1 MKGTKPAEKDKKKLK
16 AAAAI
21 VTEHNLTLTPEEMAG
36 IIELLDREPSKTE
49 AFIFDVAWSEHCSYK
64 SSRWALKRYLPTTA
78 SNVVLGPGEDAGV
91 VRVFRENGVGKCIA
105 VAHES
110 HNHPSQVL
118 PVEGAATGIGGIVRD
133 VYCMGGDVVG
143 CLDPLRFGDPEGD
156 GGHRTRSIARGVVD
170 GIWRYANPIGVPNLG
185 GDVYFDSC
193 YDDNCLVNVIALG
206 VVDEDKIIRSAV
218 PRIAHDVHYFIMV
231 VGKPTDDTGV
241 GGASFASAVLDDE
254 AEESKSAVQ
263 VHDPFLKRVLTV
275 ANKEMLHRARERGI
289 EIGWKDTG
297 AGGLAGATSELA
309 SAGDLGAKIYLD
321 RVPLAIDG
329 LPPEIIA
336 VAETQERY
344 VAAIPAFFADEFM
357 EIYNE
362 IYDLPRVFPGACAA
376 VIGEITREP
385 TYEMVHGEEVV
396 ASIPLDALTT
406 GVSHRRITVP
416 ASPPAEPEG
425 LKPVKGEP
433 GETLLKLLGT
443 PNLCSRR
450 PVFDHYDK
458 NVQGNTVIEAGESD
472 AGVIAP
478 WHGSRRAVAAAAD
491 GNPFITRLDPY
502 AGGAH
507 AVLEAVRNVAAVGA
521 TPICATDCLN
531 FGSPEEPEVM
541 WSFVEAVRGI
551 GDACRA
557 IGLRG
562 SDGEPLPIVS
572 GNVSF
577 YNQSETGAAV
587 YPSPIV
593 CVFGYL
599 DDIDRATAGY
609 LQFPNN
615 ALYLIGRR
623 WGEMGASAAYR
634 LDGRWGT
641 PAPRPRFEDERLM
654 LEVVLE
660 VNETLLN
667 ASCHDIGDGGLAV
680 CLAEMVLGPSGAGR
694 LGAEIDLTDVTDNT
708 EPEEIYKT
716 LFCESGGYLVEMH
729 QGCEYAAELIF
740 EAAGVDWWRVGT
752 VIDDP
757 RLLVYVDGK
766 PVISE
771 TVESLAETWADGLRT
786 YFK

>member
-1 MKGTKPAEKDKKKLK
+1 MAKTRPTKKDLKTAKK
-16 AAAAI
+16 I
-21 VTEHNLTLTPEEMAG
+21 VTEYNLNLTPEEMAEAIG
-36 IIELLDREPSKTE
+36 LLDREPSKTE

-64 SSRWALKRYLPTTA
+64 SSRWALKRYLPTNA

-133 VYCMGGDVVG
+133 VYCMGADVVG
-143 CLDPLRFGDPEGD
+143 CLDPLRFGDPEGEH
-156 GGHRTRSIARGVVD
+156 GHRTRSIARGVVD

-185 GDVYFDSC
+185 GDVYFEAC

-206 VVDEDKIIRSAV
+206 IIDENKIVRSAV

-254 AEESKSAVQ
+254 AAESRSAVQ
-263 VHDPFLKRVLTV
+263 VHDPFLKRVLTE
-275 ANKEMLHRARERGI
+275 ANKEMLHRARKRGI

-309 SAGDLGAKIYLD
+309 SAGDLGAKIDLD

-344 VAAIPAFFADEFM
+344 VMTIPAFFADEFS

-362 IYDLPRVFPGACAA
+362 VYDLPRVFPGACAA
-376 VIGEITREP
+376 IIGEITREP
-385 TYEMVHGEEVV
+385 VYEMVSGAEVV
-396 ASIPLDALTT
+396 ASIPMDAFIT
-406 GVSHRRITVP
+406 GPSYRRNTVP
-416 ASPPAEPEG
+416 ANPPAEPEG
-425 LKPVKGEP
+425 LQTKPGKP
-433 GETLLKLLGT
+433 GKILLELLAT

-450 PVFDHYDK
+450 PIFDHYDR

-491 GNPFITRLDPY
+491 GNPYITRLDPY

-541 WSFVEAVRGI
+541 WGFVEAVRGI

-562 SDGEPLPIVS
+562 SDNESLPVVS

-577 YNQSETGAAV
+577 YNQSEAGAAV

-599 DDIDRATAGY
+599 DDVDRATANY
-609 LQFPNN
+609 LQFTGN
-615 ALYLIGRR
+615 ALYVIGRR

-641 PAPRPRFEDERLM
+641 PAPRPRFEDERRM
-654 LEVVLE
+654 LEAVLE
-660 VNETLLN
+660 INETLLN
-667 ASCHDIGDGGLAV
+667 ASCHDISDGGLAI
-680 CLAEMVLGPSGAGR
+680 CLAEMVLGPSGAGQ
-694 LGAEIDLTDVTDNT
+694 LGAEVNLTDVISDT
-708 EPEEIYKT
+708 EPEEIYKA
-716 LFCESGGYLVEMH
+716 LFCENGGYVVEMH

-757 RLLVYVDGK
+757 RLVIQVDGK
-766 PVISE
+766 PVVSE
-771 TVESLAETWADGLRT
+771 TVKTMAEAWADGLRG

>member
-1 MKGTKPAEKDKKKLK
+1 MAKIKNKKKDPK
-16 AAAAI
+16 TAEEI
-21 VTEHNLTLTPEEMAG
+21 VTEYNLNLTPEEMAE
-36 IIELLDREPSKTE
+36 IMRLLDREPSKTE

-64 SSRWALKRYLPTTA
+64 SSRWVLKRYLPTNA

-91 VRVFRENGVGKCIA
+91 VRVFRKDGVGKCVV

-133 VYCMGGDVVG
+133 VYCMGADVVG
-143 CLDPLRFGDPEGD
+143 CLDPLRFGDPNGEH
-156 GGHRTRSIARGVVD
+156 GHRTRSIARGVVD

-185 GDVYFDSC
+185 GDVYFDAC

-206 VVDEDKIIRSAV
+206 IIDENKIVRSAV

-254 AEESKSAVQ
+254 AAESRSAVQ
-263 VHDPFLKRVLTV
+263 VHDPFLKRVLTE
-275 ANKEMLHRARERGI
+275 ANKEMLRRARERGI

-309 SAGDLGAKIYLD
+309 SAGDLGARIDLD
-321 RVPLAIDG
+321 RVPLAIEG

-344 VAAIPAFFADEFM
+344 VMTVPAFFADEFS

-362 IYDLPRVFPGACAA
+362 MYDLPRVFPGACAA
-376 VIGEITREP
+376 IIGEITREP
-385 TYEMVHGEEVV
+385 VYEMVYGAEVV
-396 ASIPLDALTT
+396 ASIPMEALTK
-406 GVSHRRITVP
+406 GPSYIRRTVP
-416 ASPPAEPEG
+416 ANPPAEPEG
-425 LKPVKGEP
+425 LQTEPEEP
-433 GETLLKLLGT
+433 GKTLLALLAT

-450 PVFDHYDK
+450 PVFDHYDR
-458 NVQGNTVIEAGESD
+458 NVQGNTVVEAGEAD

-478 WHGSRRAVAAAAD
+478 WHGTRRAVAAAAD
-491 GNPFITRLDPY
+491 GNPYVTRLDPY
-502 AGGAH
+502 AGGAN
-507 AVLEAVRNVAAVGA
+507 AVLEAVRNVAASGA

-531 FGSPEEPEVM
+531 FGNPEEPGIM

-562 SDGEPLPIVS
+562 SDGDPLPVVS

-577 YNQSETGAAV
+577 YNQSEAGAAV
-587 YPSPIV
+587 YPSPVV
-593 CVFGYL
+593 CVFGYI
-599 DDIDRATAGY
+599 DDVDRATASY
-609 LQFPNN
+609 LQFAGD
-615 ALYLIGRR
+615 ALYLVGRR

-634 LDGRWGT
+634 LNGRWGT
-641 PAPRPRFEDERLM
+641 PAPRPRFEDERRM
-654 LEVVLE
+654 LEAVLE

-667 ASCHDIGDGGLAV
+667 ASCHDVSDGGLAV
-680 CLAEMVLGPSGAGR
+680 CLAEMILGPSGAGQM
-694 LGAEIDLTDVTDNT
+694 GADIDLTGVVNDA
-708 EPEEIYKT
+708 EREEIYKA
-716 LFCESGGYLVEMH
+716 LFCENGGYVVEMH
-729 QGCEYAAELIF
+729 PGCEYAAELIL
-740 EAAGVDWWRVGT
+740 EAAGVDWWRIGK
-752 VIDDP
+752 VIEDP
-757 RLLVYVDGK
+757 RLIIYVDGK
-766 PVISE
+766 PVVSE
-771 TVESLAETWADGLRT
+771 TAKTLAEAWTDGLRGI
-786 YFK
+786 FK

>member
-1 MKGTKPAEKDKKKLK
+1 MAKIKNKKKDPK
-16 AAAAI
+16 TAEEI
-21 VTEHNLTLTPEEMAG
+21 VTEYNLNLTPEEMA
-36 IIELLDREPSKTE
+36 EVMRLLDREPSKTE

-64 SSRWALKRYLPTTA
+64 SSRWALKRYLPTNA

-91 VRVFRENGVGKCIA
+91 VRVFRKDGVGKCIV

-133 VYCMGGDVVG
+133 VYCMGADVVG
-143 CLDPLRFGDPEGD
+143 CLDPLRFGDPD
-156 GGHRTRSIARGVVD
+156 GEHGHRTRSIARGVVD

-185 GDVYFDSC
+185 GDVYFDAC

-206 VVDEDKIIRSAV
+206 IIDENKIVRSAV

-254 AEESKSAVQ
+254 AAESRSAVQ
-263 VHDPFLKRVLTV
+263 VHDPFLKRVLTE
-275 ANKEMLHRARERGI
+275 ANKEMLDRARKRGI

-309 SAGDLGAKIYLD
+309 SAGDLGAKIDLD

-344 VAAIPAFFADEFM
+344 VMTVPAFFADEFS

-362 IYDLPRVFPGACAA
+362 MYDLPRVFPGACAA
-376 VIGEITREP
+376 VIGEIIREP
-385 TYEMVHGEEVV
+385 VYEMVYGAEVV
-396 ASIPLDALTT
+396 ASIPMEAFTK
-406 GVSHRRITVP
+406 GPSHIRRMVP
-416 ASPPAEPEG
+416 ANRPAEPEG
-425 LKPVKGEP
+425 LQTEPEEP
-433 GETLLKLLGT
+433 GKTLLELLAT

-450 PVFDHYDK
+450 PVFDHYDR
-458 NVQGNTVIEAGESD
+458 NVQGNTAVEAGEAD

-491 GNPFITRLDPY
+491 GNPYVTRLDPY
-502 AGGAH
+502 AGGAN
-507 AVLEAVRNVAAVGA
+507 AVLEAVRNVAAAGA
-521 TPICATDCLN
+521 APICATDCLN
-531 FGSPEEPEVM
+531 FGNPEEPEIM

-562 SDGEPLPIVS
+562 SDGDPLPVVS

-577 YNQSETGAAV
+577 YNQSEAGAAV
-587 YPSPIV
+587 YPSPVV

-599 DDIDRATAGY
+599 DDVDRATASY
-609 LQFPNN
+609 LQFAGD
-615 ALYLIGRR
+615 ALYLVGRR

-634 LDGRWGT
+634 LNGRWGK
-641 PAPRPRFEDERLM
+641 PAPRPRFEDERHM
-654 LEVVLE
+654 LEAILE
-660 VNETLLN
+660 INETLLN
-667 ASCHDIGDGGLAV
+667 ASCHDVSDGGLAV

-694 LGAEIDLTDVTDNT
+694 LGADIDLTGVVNDP
-708 EPEEIYKT
+708 EPEEIYKA
-716 LFCESGGYLVEMH
+716 LFCENGGYVVEMH
-729 QGCEYAAELIF
+729 PGCEYAAELIF
-740 EAAGVDWWRVGT
+740 EAAGVDWWRVGK
-752 VIDDP
+752 VIEDP
-757 RLLVYVDGK
+757 RLIIYVGGK
-766 PVISE
+766 PVVSE
-771 TVESLAETWADGLRT
+771 TAETLAEAWADGLRGI
-786 YFK
+786 FK

>member
-1 MKGTKPAEKDKKKLK
+1 MAKIKNKKKDPK
-16 AAAAI
+16 TAEEI
-21 VTEHNLTLTPEEMAG
+21 VTEYNLNLTPEEMAE
-36 IIELLDREPSKTE
+36 IMRLLDREPSKTE

-64 SSRWALKRYLPTTA
+64 SSRWVLKRYLPTNA

-91 VRVFRENGVGKCIA
+91 VRVFRKDGVGKCVV

-133 VYCMGGDVVG
+133 VYCMGADVVG
-143 CLDPLRFGDPEGD
+143 CLDPLRFGDPNGEH
-156 GGHRTRSIARGVVD
+156 GHRTRSIARGVVD

-185 GDVYFDSC
+185 GDVYFDAC

-206 VVDEDKIIRSAV
+206 IIDENKIVRSAV

-254 AEESKSAVQ
+254 AAESRSAVQ
-263 VHDPFLKRVLTV
+263 VHDPFLKRVLTE
-275 ANKEMLHRARERGI
+275 ANKEMLRRARERGI

-309 SAGDLGAKIYLD
+309 SAGDLGARIDLD
-321 RVPLAIDG
+321 RVPLAIEG

-344 VAAIPAFFADEFM
+344 VMTVPAFFADEFS

-362 IYDLPRVFPGACAA
+362 MYDLPRVFPGACAA
-376 VIGEITREP
+376 IIGEITREP
-385 TYEMVHGEEVV
+385 VYEMVYGAEVV
-396 ASIPLDALTT
+396 ASIPMEALTK
-406 GVSHRRITVP
+406 GPSYIRRTVP
-416 ASPPAEPEG
+416 ANPPAEPEG
-425 LKPVKGEP
+425 LQTEPEEP
-433 GETLLKLLGT
+433 GKTLLALLAT

-450 PVFDHYDK
+450 PVFDHYDR
-458 NVQGNTVIEAGESD
+458 NVQGNTVVEAGEAD

-478 WHGSRRAVAAAAD
+478 WHGTRRAVAAAAD
-491 GNPFITRLDPY
+491 GNPYVTRLDPY
-502 AGGAH
+502 AGGAN
-507 AVLEAVRNVAAVGA
+507 AVLEAVRNVAASGA

-531 FGSPEEPEVM
+531 FGNPEEPGIM

-562 SDGEPLPIVS
+562 SDGDPLPVVS

-577 YNQSETGAAV
+577 YNQSEAGAAV
-587 YPSPIV
+587 YPSPVV
-593 CVFGYL
+593 CVFGYI
-599 DDIDRATAGY
+599 DDVDRATASY
-609 LQFPNN
+609 LQFAGD
-615 ALYLIGRR
+615 ALYLVGRR

-634 LDGRWGT
+634 LNGRWRT
-641 PAPRPRFEDERLM
+641 PAPRPRFEDERRM
-654 LEVVLE
+654 LEAVLE

-667 ASCHDIGDGGLAV
+667 ASCHDVSDGGLAV
-680 CLAEMVLGPSGAGR
+680 CLAEMILGPSGAGQM
-694 LGAEIDLTDVTDNT
+694 GADIDLTGVVNDA
-708 EPEEIYKT
+708 EREEIYKA
-716 LFCESGGYLVEMH
+716 LFCENGGYVVEMH
-729 QGCEYAAELIF
+729 PGCEYAAELIL
-740 EAAGVDWWRVGT
+740 EAAGVDWWRIGK
-752 VIDDP
+752 VIEDP
-757 RLLVYVDGK
+757 RLIIYVDGK
-766 PVISE
+766 PVVSE
-771 TVESLAETWADGLRT
+771 TAKTLAEAWTDGLRGI
-786 YFK
+786 FK